1 MEESFHKNQRS
12 YFISIAVATF
22 ATVMLVFFSSCSEKK
37 AQGLDP
43 VNTSLVPTIQT
54 EDVVSLI
61 SDSGITRYKFQAKEW
76 LMFSKA
82 QSPYWHFPK
91 GIYVEKFDSVFDV
104 DASIEA
110 DTAYFWEQKKLWE
123 LKGNV
128 KIQNIQ
134 NERFETQLLFW
145 DQNAQKIYSDSAIR
159 IERAGGNVIYGKGFV
174 SNEQMTKWDILQTS
188 ADLYIKEDSTK
199 TDSTKIK
206 TDSIPKTT
214 HKIKE

>member
-12 YFISIAVATF
+12 YFISIAVAAF